1 MHAMVA
7 TYADKLS
14 RIDYADSTP
23 RYMTGNEQ
31 DGECTWSA
39 LVSILMIYYM
49 TLKSH
54 VANLAVILG
63 FQDQLAYYMEVHPPQ
78 FFR

>member
-14 RIDYADSTP
+14 LIGYADSTP

-39 LVSILMIYYM
+39 LVSILMIYYI
-49 TLKSH
+49 TSISH
-54 VANLAVILG
+54 VANLVVILG
-63 FQDQLAYYMEVHPPQ
+63 LQDQLAYYI
-78 FFR
+78 